1 MNHSRLAVV
10 VLGPLP
16 IVAASL
22 VITNWWRPGGRAV
35 VSGNHVLHA
44 DEPRTSPGSPIAA
57 GDLAGDLRNRLESQC
72 AQQAAALRP
81 RLGAECGVLVRSPF
95 VIAGD
100 LTERQLLEWYERTI
114 APASRALG
122 RAYFDKSPGAP
133 ITILLFSGEQSY
145 NRFAK
150 HLFGE
155 EGISVYGYYKSDQR
169 TLVMNIETGGGTLV
183 HELTHALV
191 DFDFPQ
197 VPDWFNEGLASL
209 YEQCRFLP
217 DDAGLEGLPNWRL
230 PGLQEAIRQKRL
242 RSLAQLIVD
251 DEFRGQDVAI
261 NYAQARYFCLYLQER
276 KLLEEFY
283 RRFRAAHSDDPRGL
297 QTALDLFAPKSWDE
311 IDREYQEWV
320 LTLRR

>member
-1 MNHSRLAVV
+1 MNRSRLAVV
-10 VLGPLP
+10 LFGPLP

-22 VITNWWRPGGRAV
+22 GLTNWWRTGGPTV

-44 DEPRTSPGSPIAA
+44 DEPRAPPAAPSAA
-57 GDLAGDLRNRLESQC
+57 GDLAHDLRNRLEAQC
-72 AQQAAALRP
+72 VQKGAALRP

-100 LTERQLLEWYERTI
+100 LTERQLLDWYERTI
-114 APASRALG
+114 APAARALG
-122 RAYFDKSPGAP
+122 HAYFDKSPGAP

-251 DEFRGQDVAI
+251 DDFRGQDVAL

-297 QTALDLFAPKSWDE
+297 QTALGLFAPKPWNE

-320 LTLRR
+320 LTLKR